1 MQLDGCIIK
10 KGETMVYVIGVGT
23 DDNVQIQTTGY
34 STLNKAI
41 EVAKA
46 QKEHGQRH
54 IRIFKLVKTI
64 N

>member
-1 MQLDGCIIK
+1 
-10 KGETMVYVIGVGT
+10 MVYVIGVGT